1 MIFAEHAS
9 LEEKLRILSDAAK
22 YDVACT
28 SSGVSR
34 KGKDGQIGNT
44 SAAGICHSFSAD
56 GRCISLLKIL
66 FTNECIYNCK
76 YCINRVTNDV
86 PRATFTPEEVCEL
99 TMEFYRRNY
108 IEGLFLSSGI
118 IQSADHT
125 MELIC
130 QTLHDLR
137 TIHRF
142 HGYIHCKAIPGA
154 SPELVEL
161 AGWYADRMSVNMEL
175 PTADGLRQLAPNK
188 DRRQILTPMRQ
199 IQSGMEESR
208 QALGMK
214 GGNRSAYWHTSRR
227 LGRSM
232 PDGISRREDAPKL
245 AGLQDISGAAGRGE
259 GATKPKEH
267 GILGRVD
274 YSRITSEAAGLTG
287 TSARDCQTRGIGR
300 QGGLQ
305 KEPEARQGQNDSKD
319 ITRET
324 AGRQRAVTDDL
335 YLPSSVKATGLTQ
348 WRHYDTNRGF
358 VPAGQSTQMIIGAGG
373 ESDYEIM
380 SVSEALYQRFDL
392 KRVFYSAF
400 INVNQDASLPALES
414 GPPLRREHRL
424 YQADFL
430 LRYYGFEAGEL
441 LSPSRPNF
449 NIFLD
454 PKCDWA
460 LGHMESFPVEI
471 NTADYNTLLRVPGI
485 GVKSASRIVKARRT
499 GSLDYSHLKKMG
511 VVLKRAVY
519 FITCNGRM
527 MYDFLKVDEDFIT
540 RRLVGE
546 EKELQRYYQQ
556 SQIHYQQL
564 SLFDFVADAN

>member
-34 KGKDGQIGNT
+34 QGKDGYIGNS

-86 PRATFTPEEVCEL
+86 PRATFTPEEVCQL

-154 SPELVEL
+154 SPELVEM

-208 QALGMK
+208 EALGMK

-232 PDGISRREDAPKL
+232 PDGISQRSEAPRLKALNREESHVGKVAVVPGGKAANAECAFSKRADRSGGVYKNAES
-245 AGLQDISGAAGRGE
+245 DRSGAVMQD
-259 GATKPKEH
+259 H
-267 GILGRVD
+267 L
-274 YSRITSEAAGLTG
+274 
-287 TSARDCQTRGIGR
+287 
-300 QGGLQ
+300 LQ
-305 KEPEARQGQNDSKD
+305 KRSDAALQQQSSGIPAQQSAVPKREASSLVLPD
-319 ITRET
+319 T
-324 AGRQRAVTDDL
+324 AA
-335 YLPSSVKATGLTQ
+335 GLTQ
-348 WRHYDTNRGF
+348 WRRHDTGRGF
-358 VPAGQSTQMIIGAGG
+358 VPAGQSTQMVIGAAG

-380 SVSEALYQRFDL
+380 TVSEALYQRFDL

-400 INVNQDASLPALES
+400 INVNQDAALPALES

-430 LRYYGFEAGEL
+430 LRYYGFEADEL

-449 NIFLD
+449 NVFLD

-460 LGHMESFPVEI
+460 LGHMELFPVEI
-471 NTADYNTLLRVPGI
+471 NTADYDTLLRVPGI
-485 GVKSASRIVKARRT
+485 GVKSASRIIKARRT
-499 GSLDYSHLKKMG
+499 GSLDYRHLKKMG
-511 VVLKRAVY
+511 VVLKRAIY

-527 MYDFLKVDEDFIT
+527 MYDFLKVEEDFIT

-546 EKELQRYYQQ
+546 EKALQQ
-556 SQIHYQQL
+556 SYEQDQIHYQQL
-564 SLFDFVADAN
+564 SLFDFMT

>member
-34 KGKDGQIGNT
+34 EGKDGQIGNT

-214 GGNRSAYWHTSRR
+214 GGIAVLT
-227 LGRSM
+227 
-232 PDGISRREDAPKL
+232 GIPAADWGEACRMES
-245 AGLQDISGAAGRGE
+245 AAGR
-259 GATKPKEH
+259 TH
-267 GILGRVD
+267 RSLQVCRTYRVQQD
-274 YSRITSEAAGLTG
+274 RERGPQSRRSMA
-287 TSARDCQTRGIGR
+287 
-300 QGGLQ
+300 
-305 KEPEARQGQNDSKD
+305 
-319 ITRET
+319 
-324 AGRQRAVTDDL
+324 
-335 YLPSSVKATGLTQ
+335 Y
-348 WRHYDTNRGF
+348 W
-358 VPAGQSTQMIIGAGG
+358 
-373 ESDYEIM
+373 
-380 SVSEALYQRFDL
+380 
-392 KRVFYSAF
+392 
-400 INVNQDASLPALES
+400 
-414 GPPLRREHRL
+414 
-424 YQADFL
+424 
-430 LRYYGFEAGEL
+430 
-441 LSPSRPNF
+441 
-449 NIFLD
+449 
-454 PKCDWA
+454 
-460 LGHMESFPVEI
+460 VE
-471 NTADYNTLLRVPGI
+471 
-485 GVKSASRIVKARRT
+485 
-499 GSLDYSHLKKMG
+499 
-511 VVLKRAVY
+511 
-519 FITCNGRM
+519 
-527 MYDFLKVDEDFIT
+527 
-540 RRLVGE
+540 
-546 EKELQRYYQQ
+546 
-556 SQIHYQQL
+556 
-564 SLFDFVADAN
+564 

>member
-175 PTADGLRQLAPNK
+175 PTAEGLRQLAPNK

-232 PDGISRREDAPKL
+232 PDGISRREGAPKL
-245 AGLQDISGAAGRGE
+245 TGLQDISGGAGHGKNPSKPE
-259 GATKPKEH
+259 GW
-267 GILGRVD
+267 GISGYIRT
-274 YSRITSEAAGLTG
+274 TSEEMGLTG
-287 TSARDCQTRGIGR
+287 TSDRTCQTRGTGKL
-300 QGGLQ
+300 GGLQ
-305 KEPEARQGQNDSKD
+305 KESEVRQGQNDSKD
-319 ITRET
+319 ITKEAT
-324 AGRQRAVTDDL
+324 ARQKVVTDDL

-348 WRHYDTNRGF
+348 WRHHDTNRGF

-449 NIFLD
+449 NVFLD

-546 EKELQRYYQQ
+546 EKELQRCYQQ
-556 SQIHYQQL
+556 NQIHYQQL
-564 SLFDFVADAN
+564 SLFDFAADGN